1 MLRFLILALALCVVS
16 GPSRG
21 EPRSEATESL
31 WTALLSGDAEA
42 ASQAIE
48 HGADLASRGDRGDTP
63 LHLVVRRARSLEEI
77 RRLLDGG
84 ADPNAL
90 NDRRQTPL
98 MVALFADTY
107 EANPTTI
114 RHRTEVA
121 SLLLERGA
129 SPREFNESPQNLLSK
144 PIERGEGRLVTRLL
158 EAGGLLPDDA
168 LMSAMLPASIAGD
181 PDLLQLV
188 ISRSA
193 AAQFGYRDERGFT
206 PAHRAL
212 WSRAAFP
219 VLAASVAAGISPD
232 TTADGDWALIHEA
245 AWVGNLYAL
254 EWLVA
259 QGAKMDALTSDGR
272 SALHVAAGVPNPR
285 TMEWLLEK
293 GLDRTRADAKGRRP
307 LDHFLHSRLYRLEDA
322 QAVALVKALGGTEA
336 DLESRE
342 QHPDRA
348 MFEAIFRNDIQAVKA
363 RIAAGGNVNSVDLN
377 GSTPLSRALQLSRG
391 QLVTAAEQAFGRR
404 LLELLVASGADPSL
418 WIPAVDRTHWEYARE
433 LGLYKELERLVR
445 RRR

>member
-1 MLRFLILALALCVVS
+1 MLRWLILALALWVVS
-16 GPSRG
+16 GACRG

-31 WTALLSGDAEA
+31 WTALLAGDDDA
-42 ASQAIE
+42 ATKAIE
-48 HGADLASRGDRGDTP
+48 QGADLASRGDRGDTP
-63 LHLVVRRARSLEEI
+63 LHLVVRRARSLPEI

-98 MVALFADTY
+98 MVALFSETY
-107 EANPTTI
+107 EANPATI

-129 SPREFNESPQNLLSK
+129 APRDPADPPQNLLDK
-144 PIERGEGRLVTRLL
+144 PLERGEGRLVTRLL
-158 EAGGLLPDDA
+158 EAGGVLPDDA

-181 PDLLQLV
+181 PGLLANV
-188 ISRSA
+188 IAHST

-212 WSRAAFP
+212 WSKAAFG
-219 VLAASVAAGISPD
+219 VLEACVAAGISPD

-245 AWVGNLYAL
+245 AWIGNLHAL
-254 EWLVA
+254 DWLVA
-259 QGAKMDALTSDGR
+259 RGARIDAKTSDGR
-272 SALHVAAGVPNPR
+272 TALHVAASVPNPR
-285 TMEWLLEK
+285 TIEWLLAK
-293 GLDRTRADAKGRRP
+293 GLDPRQVDAQGRRP
-307 LDHFLHSRLYRLEDA
+307 LDHFIHSRLYRLEPD
-322 QAVALVKALGGTEA
+322 QALALAKMLGGTEA
-336 DLESRE
+336 DLVSRE

-348 MFEAIFRNDIQAVKA
+348 MFEAVFRNDLAAVKA
-363 RIAAGGNVNSVDLN
+363 RIAAGGNVNSVDGN
-377 GSTPLSRALQLSRG
+377 GSTPLSRALYLSRG

-418 WIPAVDRTHWEYARE
+418 WIPAEDKTHWDYARE
-433 LGLYKELERLVR
+433 LGLQKDLERLVR